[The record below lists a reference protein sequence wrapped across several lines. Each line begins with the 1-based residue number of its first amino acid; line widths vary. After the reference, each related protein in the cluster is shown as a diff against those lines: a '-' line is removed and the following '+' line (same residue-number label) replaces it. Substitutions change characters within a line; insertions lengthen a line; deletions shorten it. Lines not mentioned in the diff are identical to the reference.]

1 MQSPDPIV
9 DFTGQVLIA
18 MPGMGD
24 PRFDRSV
31 IYMCSHSDKGA
42 MGLIVNKPN
51 LRLRFCDLLKQMSI
65 ETSDQTPDMPVYF
78 GGPVEHGRG
87 FVLHSR
93 DYTSDISTLKV
104 SSAFAMTATQDILED
119 IAVGQGP
126 ALAMMV
132 LGYSGWGPGQLEQ
145 EIGQN
150 GWLTS
155 DASHALIFDNCA
167 DDIWSDSLKRMG
179 VDALALSATAGR
191 A

>member
-1 MQSPDPIV
+1 MQSSGNII

-31 IYMCSHSDKGA
+31 VYMCSHSDQGA

-51 LRLRFCDLLKQMSI
+51 LNLRFSDLLEQMSI
-65 ETSDQTPDMPVYF
+65 QSGPQTPNIPVHF

-93 DYTSDISTLKV
+93 DYVSDLSTLAV
-104 SSAFAMTATQDILED
+104 SDSFAMTATQDILED
-119 IAVGQGP
+119 IANGKGP
-126 ALAMMV
+126 NAALC
-132 LGYSGWGPGQLEQ
+132 Y
-145 EIGQN
+145 N
-150 GWLTS
+150 GWLTGA
-155 DASHALIFDNCA
+155 ASPELIFSNTPEEQWHRA
-167 DDIWSDSLKRMG
+167 LQHLG
-179 VDALALSATAGR
+179 VDALALSGTAGR